1 MTSSPAPAAT
11 RRCRRAFAQALDLS
25 QQLLSLSEQAEERL
39 TLQSAR
45 VSAWSVAQHLDHL
58 AQANRL
64 CADAIA
70 RILDSPP
77 SGPEPG
83 LTLAGHAVLLTGRI
97 PRGRGSAPSA
107 TVPST
112 ASTSET
118 RNRLREAHQAV
129 TAIGERL
136 GDLDGAQGRLG
147 HPALGGFTAFQWLRF
162 IAIHTRHHLKII
174 KDIQRA
180 ESRVRLGPGES

>member
-1 MTSSPAPAAT
+1 MTPSPAPAAT
-11 RRCRRAFAQALDLS
+11 RRCRRAFAQAVELS
-25 QQLLSLSEQAEERL
+25 QQLLSLSEEDEERL
-39 TLQSAR
+39 DLRSAG

-70 RILDSPP
+70 RILESPP

-83 LTLAGHAVLLTGRI
+83 LTLAGRAVLLTGWI
-97 PRGRGSAPSA
+97 PRGRGVAPAATTPSA
-107 TVPST
+107 
-112 ASTSET
+112 ASPSET
-118 RNRLREAHQAV
+118 RSRLNDAHAAV

-136 GDLDGAQGRLG
+136 GDVDGARGRLG
-147 HPALGGFTAFQWLRF
+147 HPALGGFTALQWLRF
-162 IAIHTRHHLKII
+162 IAIHTRHHLMII

-180 ESRVRLGPGES
+180 ET